1 MDERDGDLASLR
13 SLLVGPEQERL
24 KAIQHRLDDR
34 LARAEDLAEVL
45 PEVLLQHAHDPH
57 FTRALTPPL
66 ERAITDSVQRNP
78 KPLADALFPVM
89 GPAIRKAVSAGLAG
103 MVESLNRTLE
113 HSLSR
118 KAMQWRLEA
127 WRTGKSFGEIVLI
140 KTLLFRVE
148 QAYLIDRKTGLL
160 LQHVRAGD
168 APVMDAD
175 MISGMLTAIRD
186 FARDSFHTG
195 DAESLESLR
204 VGELRV
210 WIEQGPHAIL
220 AVVIRG
226 NAPRELRR
234 TMQDALETIHLQFGH
249 VLESFA
255 GDASTL
261 DDAKATLETCL
272 VTEYRADEKVKR
284 RGSAWLVI
292 GVVALAL
299 LVWAGFAYRARLRWG
314 HYLDALR
321 NEPGLVVV
329 ATGRDGGKFVV
340 EGLQDPLAKDRPDQ
354 LLPPTGLSKDDVAT
368 RWAPYQSLD
377 PAIVVKRAREVLH
390 TPDAVTLNFQDG
402 VLSASGAASLDWI
415 ADARRFAPVLA
426 GVRVFDPAG
435 VYDTAARAVISRIE
449 TRVLLFPKGEP
460 DLNADQLAALNALV
474 TDVKALE
481 IIADAAGFRYKLDVV
496 GHTDADGS
504 EGSNVPLSVTR
515 AQHVVSALS
524 AMPLP
529 HLELAP
535 SGVGSTVPAI
545 EGRTEA
551 ENRRNRRVTV
561 HVTRQGGK

>member
-1 MDERDGDLASLR
+1 
-13 SLLVGPEQERL
+13 
-24 KAIQHRLDDR
+24 
-34 LARAEDLAEVL
+34 
-45 PEVLLQHAHDPH
+45 
-57 FTRALTPPL
+57 
-66 ERAITDSVQRNP
+66 
-78 KPLADALFPVM
+78 
-89 GPAIRKAVSAGLAG
+89 

-118 KAMQWRLEA
+118 KAMQWRVEA

-220 AVVIRG
+220 AIVIRG

-234 TMQDALETIHLQFGH
+234 TMQDALETIHLQFAH

-272 VTEYRADEKVKR
+272 VTEYRADEKVTR

-321 NEPGLVVV
+321 AEPGLVVV
-329 ATGRDGGKFVV
+329 STGRSRGRFVV
-340 EGLQDPLAKDRPDQ
+340 EGLRDPLAREPAE
-354 LLPPTGLSKDDVAT
+354 LLPPTLLTAEDVNG

-377 PAIVVKRAREVLH
+377 PAIVVKRAREMLH
-390 TPDAVTLNFQDG
+390 TPDAVTLNFQNG
-402 VLSASGAASLDWI
+402 VLSATGNASLDWI
-415 ADARRFAPVLA
+415 ADARRLAPVLA
-426 GVRVFDPAG
+426 GVRAFDPSGAYDAAG
-435 VYDTAARAVISRIE
+435 RVTIGAIESRA
-449 TRVLLFPKGEP
+449 LLFQKGAP
-460 DLNADQLAALNALV
+460 DPAADQTAELNALV
-474 TDVKALE
+474 ADVKRLE

-524 AMPLP
+524 ATPLP
-529 HLELAP
+529 HLEMAA
-535 SGVGSTVPAI
+535 SGVGSTAPAI

-551 ENRRNRRVTV
+551 ENRKNRRVSV